1 MALPKV
7 AVINGSLRKDS
18 INKKLALA
26 IARLAAGRL
35 DLTLVDIADLPLYN
49 QDLEASFP
57 AAATRVKNEIA
68 AADAVLFVTPEHNRS
83 ISAALKNVIDWV
95 ARPYGNSNWLNKPAA
110 VVGAS
115 VGPIGTAV
123 AQAHLRAVAL
133 SQGIALLGRPEV
145 YFLYKD
151 GVFDADHNVTDPA
164 ARSILGGFVEAFAE
178 WSASSRPAA
187 RKMPPNGLSE
197 KFAPTKQDG
206 AR

>member
-7 AVINGSLRKDS
+7 AVINGSLRKES

-35 DLTLVDIADLPLYN
+35 DLRLIDIADLPLYN

-151 GVFDADHNVTDPA
+151 GVFDADHTVTDPQAKQILQAFVDAFAGWLDTLGVSA
-164 ARSILGGFVEAFAE
+164 AR
-178 WSASSRPAA
+178 RPVLAA
-187 RKMPPNGLSE
+187 K
-197 KFAPTKQDG
+197 
-206 AR
+206 